1 MAVLL
6 VLNIRIKLDKKEY
19 IIFLKGRRSFHSL
32 LELDR
37 DLAVS
42 ALMMYVPLFKGVM
55 SRDCVV

>member
-1 MAVLL
+1 M
-6 VLNIRIKLDKKEY
+6 LNIRIKLDKEEC